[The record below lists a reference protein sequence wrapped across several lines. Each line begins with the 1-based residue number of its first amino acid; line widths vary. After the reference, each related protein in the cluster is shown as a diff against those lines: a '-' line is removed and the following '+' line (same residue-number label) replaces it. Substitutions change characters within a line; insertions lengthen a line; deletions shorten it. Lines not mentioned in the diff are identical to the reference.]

1 MVAIT
6 KLIMIGIAVVCCAT
20 LAFIILEF
28 VEDKVKSISSKKI
41 NRVKFYVA
49 RDKNGIIYLYIGK
62 PKRRYGCF
70 LGSYRER
77 SVTIIDEDDFKMFG
91 LNQDDFKDL
100 KWEDEPVEVFVNM
113 ED

>member
-1 MVAIT
+1 MVVIT
-6 KLIMIGIAVVCCAT
+6 KLIMLGIVVVCAVT
-20 LAFIILEF
+20 LAFVAQHF
-28 VEDKVKSISSKKI
+28 VTDNVKSTSSKKI
-41 NRVKFYVA
+41 NRVHFYVA

-91 LNQDDFKDL
+91 LNQDDFKDI